1 MHLIT
6 YKIQIN
12 FVNFEFDFSK
22 NVRTY
27 LKIIELHSFNK
38 YLTMITIKSSNKDL
52 TPTERQQILQALLKQ
67 FYDRKLKKGAIIDI
81 VNSVN
86 VYRNTV
92 GRLWKRANMWAI
104 LWTSVCNKEIAG
116 GKKEIDVKDFAR
128 VHRNKR
134 GTIRSTAA
142 ACPSPNPPH
151 TEISKVAKSDDTR
164 MLKTYVGTCKCGRE
178 RIVLQGQHK
187 GW

>member
-92 GRLWKRANMWAI
+92 GRLWKRANM
-104 LWTSVCNKEIAG
+104 
-116 GKKEIDVKDFAR
+116 
-128 VHRNKR
+128 
-134 GTIRSTAA
+134 
-142 ACPSPNPPH
+142 
-151 TEISKVAKSDDTR
+151 
-164 MLKTYVGTCKCGRE
+164 
-178 RIVLQGQHK
+178 
-187 GW
+187 